1 MTGRAGIL
9 LLNVRVDVEPECE
22 VESSSFDDS
31 FCELPTT
38 IVETVVHQSSDVTN
52 IIYPIIGG
60 IAGAVVVI
68 NVVICALHIFRTIWK
83 RSHKYELRLANHS

>member
-22 VESSSFDDS
+22 VESSSFDDP

-68 NVVICALHIFRTIWK
+68 NVVICALHIFRTNQEK
-83 RSHKYELRLANHS
+83 VPQV